1 MEPLQSRGLDPEIVE
16 VIDKA
21 VRSSWI
27 AAQSRPQG
35 TGQRPGPAG
44 GIGRIGVGVLVAAYT
59 SMIGVVVWQGE
70 SIRSNMEAG
79 FQAAQTDRLTQFEVL
94 RSEISALR
102 SDTKAEFDALRF
114 EINAVRSETGA
125 SRSETKGEVGAL
137 RSETNADF
145 GALRSEIST
154 LRSETKAEFG
164 ELRSAISSLGER
176 ILRIENLIKDL
187 LPFLAP

>member
-79 FQAAQTDRLTQFEVL
+79 FNRMEAGFNRMEARFDDMDAGFQAAQTDRLTQFE
-94 RSEISALR
+94 ALR
-102 SDTKAEFDALRF
+102 YESAP
-114 EINAVRSETGA
+114 
-125 SRSETKGEVGAL
+125 
-137 RSETNADF
+137 F
-145 GALRSEIST
+145 GP
-154 LRSETKAEFG
+154 KPMPN
-164 ELRSAISSLGER
+164 SAPCGS
-176 ILRIENLIKDL
+176 K
-187 LPFLAP
+187 